1 MSVSCFLIEMKFISK
16 LLWCLV
22 MENVAFFNP
31 HLRKI
36 VFKVCIKNH
45 KGFLKQIG
53 KNEIEKTWYLGH
65 TDLEHFRNFVSPRL
79 THN

>member
-1 MSVSCFLIEMKFISK
+1 MFLIEMKFISK

-36 VFKVCIKNH
+36 IFKIYTQKIT
-45 KGFLKQIG
+45 LKIEE
-53 KNEIEKTWYLGH
+53 KKRNEIQKKSKQKHEQSGT
-65 TDLEHFRNFVSPRL
+65 
-79 THN
+79 

>member
-1 MSVSCFLIEMKFISK
+1 MKFISK

-36 VFKVCIKNH
+36 IFKICTQEITRKSEQIRKQSKN
-45 KGFLKQIG
+45 KSTNLVPRTYRFRKFSKFLMSQID
-53 KNEIEKTWYLGH
+53 KNNIFPG
-65 TDLEHFRNFVSPRL
+65 
-79 THN
+79 